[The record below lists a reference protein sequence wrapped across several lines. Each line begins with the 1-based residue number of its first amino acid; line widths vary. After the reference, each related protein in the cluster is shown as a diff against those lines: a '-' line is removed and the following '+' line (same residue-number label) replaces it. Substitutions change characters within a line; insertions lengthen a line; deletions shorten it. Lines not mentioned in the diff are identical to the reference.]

1 MVYKFKRTYI
11 GGTVS
16 DVFFWGGG
24 GGGGVMFG
32 ARFALEYLWTL
43 LLV

>member
-16 DVFFWGGG
+16 DVFFFG
-24 GGGGVMFG
+24 GGGGVC
-32 ARFALEYLWTL
+32 
-43 LLV
+43 LVRGLHLGTYGLYY

>member
-24 GGGGVMFG
+24 GGGVCLGRG
-32 ARFALEYLWTL
+32 LHLSTYGLYY
-43 LLV
+43 